1 MTVVMHTGLYSPSTA
16 PSMTGMTSLTQKL
29 FINFVT
35 NLGFAFALNSNR
47 DDDNWLTG
55 RLMV

>member
-1 MTVVMHTGLYSPSTA
+1 MHTGLYSPSTA